1 MAQVFTKGG
10 VALITGGASGIGL
23 AIARKC
29 HGYGMRVII
38 ADKSAESLAAA
49 RQSLGDGATALEM
62 DVSRKEDWD
71 LVKSRIESD
80 FGGRNILRSALPS
93 QCKAAHPA
101 NNSP

>member
-49 RQSLGDGATALEM
+49 RQSLGDDATALEI

-71 LVKSRIESD
+71 LVKSRLEHD
-80 FGGRNILRSALPS
+80 FEGRVIPRSISPS
-93 QCKAAHPA
+93 QCKRVHPA
-101 NNSP
+101 NN